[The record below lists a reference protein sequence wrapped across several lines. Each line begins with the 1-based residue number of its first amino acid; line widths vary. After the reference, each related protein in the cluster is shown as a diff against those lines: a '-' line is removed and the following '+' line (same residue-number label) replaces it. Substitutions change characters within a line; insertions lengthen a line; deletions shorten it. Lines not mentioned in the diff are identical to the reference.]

1 MRKQCFEQ
9 QWCFVSIDEL
19 PNDHMASHQKTD
31 LASKGNSSNSPQN
44 RVSTFYLMA
53 PPLLKALFFGLHSSN
68 DPQNRALKLVPMEN
82 DI

>member
-1 MRKQCFEQ
+1 MWLYELVYVLFINNIMRKQCFEQ

-44 RVSTFYLMA
+44 RVSTFHLMA
-53 PPLLKALFFGLHSSN
+53 PPLLKALSFWT
-68 DPQNRALKLVPMEN
+68 AL
-82 DI
+82 